1 LKTYDLHFHEDA
13 LKEWERLDATVRRQF
28 TKKLTERLKKPRV
41 KSAKLGGMGDAYK
54 VKLVASGYRLIY
66 QVIDDE
72 LIVLVI
78 AIGKREANA
87 AYRKAHTRLT

>member
-1 LKTYDLHFHEDA
+1 MGAPRCHCSTAVHEEANRAADEA
-13 LKEWERLDATVRRQF
+13 ARQIGAIGRHGRR
-28 TKKLTERLKKPRV
+28 
-41 KSAKLGGMGDAYK
+41 AYK

-78 AIGKREANA
+78 AIGKREANE